1 MTDDDIRFELG
12 IVLYERYLETIEVA
26 TEEQSRFADQWYYFL
41 RDLQQGCDLYK
52 NNKIEKPENHIKKVI
67 EEK

>member
-12 IVLYERYLETIEVA
+12 VVLYERYLETIEVA

-41 RDLQQGCDLYK
+41 RDLQQGCDL
-52 NNKIEKPENHIKKVI
+52 
-67 EEK
+67 